1 MNNETNE
8 LLEEIVNAH
17 GIGAVKD
24 WQKYWP
30 ANYNVAPTQD
40 VPVAASRGGQRSI
53 ETVRWGMVAPYAK
66 EFGGKPT
73 INARIETVAIN
84 GMFKGPF
91 REHRVVVAALGY
103 YEWQERDDGKQPYF
117 IHLPGEPLALA
128 GIVRTWHDTSKA
140 EGDPERERLSMSIIT
155 LDAHVTPGEVHDREP
170 AFLITDVID
179 DWLGEGLD
187 SDELVD
193 LLRHS
198 STERNILY
206 EDPDLHFCILA
217 HVYKGAKNSSPHDH
231 GPSWAIYSQV
241 AGVTEMTD
249 WKLVAKPADGKPGKV
264 VKGRTY
270 DLTPGKAHVYNEGD
284 VYSPRRESE
293 TRLIRIEGVDLTKVK
308 RDKFEIAA

>member
-73 INARIETVAIN
+73 INARIETVATN

-103 YEWQERDDGKQPYF
+103 YEWQDREDGKQPYF

-128 GIVRTWHDTSKA
+128 GIVRTWHDKSKT
-140 EGDPERERLSMSIIT
+140 EGDPERSAFRCRSSRW
-155 LDAHVTPGEVHDREP
+155 HVTPGEVHDCPNPYRRAP
-170 AFLITDVID
+170 SWTADGRRSPFCPGI
-179 DWLGEGLD
+179 LGRRRFA
-187 SDELVD
+187 LVD
-193 LLRHS
+193 AGRPWNGS
-198 STERNILY
+198 EQRGQSTLGAVFVRAFQYSDPTHTREQSGIL
-206 EDPDLHFCILA
+206 
-217 HVYKGAKNSSPHDH
+217 
-231 GPSWAIYSQV
+231 
-241 AGVTEMTD
+241 
-249 WKLVAKPADGKPGKV
+249 
-264 VKGRTY
+264 
-270 DLTPGKAHVYNEGD
+270 
-284 VYSPRRESE
+284 
-293 TRLIRIEGVDLTKVK
+293 
-308 RDKFEIAA
+308 